1 MVSIFIDADDTIN
14 GVLHHEKRTKSE
26 QPDIELSVTTA
37 QVYQSQQI
45 NNVPPLASEDYD
57 SRSSLT
63 LFESSITPEY
73 IPNPGNESIESSLST
88 IQHDDLQSVT
98 TYEFDTVGFVV
109 GDESDSATN
118 SDDDLSSVN
127 FDEIGKLLNNGNS
140 RLVPCISYPSLK
152 MDIGSQDV
160 THGLDSNWCL
170 QALIERAKTEAD
182 IRKQLTASEVLL
194 FKCTSEQSCY

>member
-1 MVSIFIDADDTIN
+1 DADDTIN
-14 GVLHHEKRTKSE
+14 GVLHHEKRIEKE
-26 QPDIELSVTTA
+26 QHDIEPSVTTA

-45 NNVPPLASEDYD
+45 NDVPPLASNGYEN
-57 SRSSLT
+57 RSSQSLS
-63 LFESSITPEY
+63 EPSITPKT
-73 IPNPGNESIESSLST
+73 IPNPDNEIIESSLST
-88 IQHDDLQSVT
+88 IQNDDLQSVT

-140 RLVPCISYPSLK
+140 RLVPCISYPSLE

-160 THGLDSNWCL
+160 THGLYSNWCL

>member
-1 MVSIFIDADDTIN
+1 MLTFDADDTIN
-14 GVLHHEKRTKSE
+14 GVLHHEKRTKNE
-26 QPDIELSVTTA
+26 QHDIESSVTTA
-37 QVYQSQQI
+37 QVSQS
-45 NNVPPLASEDYD
+45 LSEP
-57 SRSSLT
+57 
-63 LFESSITPEY
+63 SITPKN
-73 IPNPGNESIESSLST
+73 IPNPDNESIESSLST
-88 IQHDDLQSVT
+88 IQNDDLQSVT

-140 RLVPCISYPSLK
+140 RLVPCISYPSLE

-160 THGLDSNWCL
+160 THGLYSNWCL
-170 QALIERAKTEAD
+170 QALIERAKTEVD
-182 IRKQLTASEVLL
+182 LRKQLTASEVLL